1 MCPDCPWKPRGLVK
15 ECFYPLNLH
24 LLLPSGQKLRGRWPR
39 LSTTVSKQ
47 QRGILCWASATTG
60 PLQCPLNL
68 PAPQP
73 PTLSCSM
80 LKVVGGPC
88 IPLRY
93 APHPTPPPP
102 ECTPH
107 SVSSGAEKLGAE
119 KDGWE
124 GKGGTDPA
132 KMGQHGGPGACQQGA
147 LLLINEI

>member
-1 MCPDCPWKPRGLVK
+1 MSSEPPCSPASHPEL
-15 ECFYPLNLH
+15 FYVE
-24 LLLPSGQKLRGRWPR
+24 SGGG
-39 LSTTVSKQ
+39 TVHSLEV
-47 QRGILCWASATTG
+47 RT
-60 PLQCPLNL
+60 
-68 PAPQP
+68 P
-73 PTLSCSM
+73 P
-80 LKVVGGPC
+80 
-88 IPLRY
+88 Y
-93 APHPTPPPP
+93 PPPP